1 MKLTVKQYQ
10 DAIKNSLSSRQI
22 ETLQILYS
30 FPNSSATAIELSKA
44 LSPTSTEAIVGAG
57 AIGRIGKTIASYLEF
72 TPELYNDG
80 RGEDRPAYF
89 SLVGPYTADNGYEM
103 LKNLQ
108 KALDNL
114 HLVDNDI
121 VTQQL
126 IDRLPT
132 ETMKFD
138 ESTLYRE
145 GKVAQVFVDRYE
157 RNQKARLK
165 CINHY
170 GDKCYVC
177 GFDFGQ
183 FYGSIAK
190 GFIHVHHKNQLSEI
204 SDEYEVDPIKDLIPV
219 CANCHS
225 VIHLT
230 KIPMTIQ
237 DIKKRIKAKRK

>member
-1 MKLTVKQYQ
+1 MKLTVQEYQ

-30 FPNSSATAIELSKA
+30 FPNSQATAVELTKV
-44 LSPTSTEAIVGAG
+44 LSPSSSEPIVGAG
-57 AIGRIGKTIASYLEF
+57 AIGRIGKALSAYLNFIPESY
-72 TPELYNDG
+72 YD
-80 RGEDRPAYF
+80 RGQERPAYF
-89 SLVGPYTADNGYEM
+89 SLVGPYTDNGYEM
-103 LKNLQ
+103 VRNLQ
-108 KALDNL
+108 NALENLELTENDNL
-114 HLVDNDI
+114 
-121 VTQQL
+121 TEQL

-138 ESTLYRE
+138 ERTLYKE
-145 GKVAQVFVDRYE
+145 GKVAQIFVDRYE
-157 RNQKARLK
+157 RNQKARLE

-170 GDKCYVC
+170 GNKCYVC

-183 FYGSIAK
+183 FYGSIAQ

-204 SDEYEVDPIKDLIPV
+204 GSEYEVDPIKDLIPV

-230 KIPMTIQ
+230 KIPMSIQ
-237 DIKKRIKAKRK
+237 EIKKRIKAKTK